1 MTSTRRTQGK
11 KLTRQQKQELG
22 EQDINR
28 KTNNWNENYGYSN
41 FHLTDSQK
49 ELVNKIRENTL
60 TYVDSVAGT
69 GKSSAVLWYFAK
81 EYISDPSK
89 KIIVI
94 RTPMEAGGMDKVGF
108 LPNSLEEKVAIHFAS
123 SKKILEQMLNKG
135 KVDTDLGHRIHF
147 KIPNFVL
154 GETLDNSLIF
164 IDEGQALQPMIMKL
178 LLERT
183 GVNSTV
189 VVAGCSSQLYGS
201 EGNKRNGL
209 KDALNRFFDKDMNP
223 LYPDVAFHKF
233 EIEEIQRSEI
243 VKTVIRAYSDFIN

>member
-1 MTSTRRTQGK
+1 MRKVTRKRKEEQGVEPK
-11 KLTRQQKQELG
+11 IHRKANNWQEHYGYHNFKLTE
-22 EQDINR
+22 
-28 KTNNWNENYGYSN
+28 
-41 FHLTDSQK
+41 SQK
-49 ELVNKIRENTL
+49 ELVDKVNNHTL
-60 TYVDSVAGT
+60 TFVDSVAGT
-69 GKSSAVLWYFAK
+69 GKSTAVLWHFAR
-81 EYISDPSK
+81 EYVRNSTK

-123 SKKILEQMLNKG
+123 SKNILEQMLTKG
-135 KVDTDLGHRIHF
+135 KVENDLGHRIHF

-164 IDEGQALQPMIMKL
+164 IDEAQALQPMIMKL

-183 GVNSTV
+183 GIDSTV

-201 EGNKRNGL
+201 EANKRNGL

-223 LYPDVAFHKF
+223 LYPDVSFHKF
-233 EIEEIQRSEI
+233 QIEDIQRSEI
-243 VKTVIRAYSDFIN
+243 VKTVIKAYSDYLN

>member
-1 MTSTRRTQGK
+1 MPSQRRVTRNK
-11 KLTRQQKQELG
+11 KEEVNEQKITRKA
-22 EQDINR
+22 
-28 KTNNWNENYGYSN
+28 NNWNENYGYHN
-41 FHLTDSQK
+41 FHLTESQK
-49 ELVNKIRENTL
+49 ELVNKINENTL

-69 GKSSAVLWYFAK
+69 GKSSAVLWYFAR
-81 EYISDPSK
+81 EYIRDTSK
-89 KIIVI
+89 KIIII
-94 RTPMEAGGMDKVGF
+94 RTPMEADGMDKVGF

-135 KVDTDLGHRIHF
+135 KVETDLGHRIHF

-164 IDEGQALQPMIMKL
+164 IDEAQALQPMIMKL

-183 GVNSTV
+183 GVDSTV
-189 VVAGCSSQLYGS
+189 VVAGCSSQLYGA

-209 KDALNRFFDKDMNP
+209 KDALSRFFDKDMNP

-233 EIEEIQRSEI
+233 EIEDIQRSEI
-243 VKTVIRAYSDFIN
+243 VKTVIKAYGDYLN

>member
-1 MTSTRRTQGK
+1 MATQ
-11 KLTRQQKQELG
+11 R
-22 EQDINR
+22 R
-28 KTNNWNENYGYSN
+28 KTRNDKVNEGAGLERKVTRKANPWSEAYGYHN
-41 FHLTDSQK
+41 FHLTEPQK
-49 ELVNKIRENTL
+49 ELCNKITQHTL
-60 TYVDSVAGT
+60 TFVDSVAGT
-69 GKSSAVLWYFAK
+69 GKSSAVLWHFAK
-81 EYISDPSK
+81 EYIRDNSK

-135 KVDTDLGHRIHF
+135 KVETDLGHRIHF

-164 IDEGQALQPMIMKL
+164 IDEAQALQPMIMKL

-183 GVNSTV
+183 GVDSKI

-201 EGNKRNGL
+201 EAGKRNGL
-209 KDALNRFFDKDMNP
+209 KDALHRFFDKEMNP
-223 LYPDVAFHKF
+223 LYNDVAFHKF
-233 EIEEIQRSEI
+233 EIEDIQRSEI
-243 VKTVIRAYSDFIN
+243 VKTVIKAYSDYLN

>member
-1 MTSTRRTQGK
+1 MSNSR
-11 KLTRQQKQELG
+11 
-22 EQDINR
+22 R
-28 KTNNWNENYGYSN
+28 KTRAEKIASGGQIITRKANNWQDSYGYHN
-41 FHLTDSQK
+41 FHLTHSQK
-49 ELVNKIRENTL
+49 ELCNKINENTL
-60 TYVDSVAGT
+60 TFVDSVAGT
-69 GKSSAVLWYFAK
+69 GKSFAVLYHFAK
-81 EYISDPSK
+81 EYIRDTSK
-89 KIIVI
+89 KIIII

-135 KVDTDLGHRIHF
+135 KVETDLGHRIHF

-164 IDEGQALQPMIMKL
+164 IDEAQALQPMIMKL

-183 GVNSTV
+183 GIDSKV

-209 KDALNRFFDKDMNP
+209 RDAINRFFDENMNP
-223 LYPDVAFHKF
+223 VFDDVSFHKF
-233 EIEEIQRSEI
+233 DIDEIQRSEI
-243 VKTVIRAYSDFIN
+243 VKTVIRAYSDYLN